1 MQSFTLESAQDS
13 LYGRIPFTIY
23 GSTLTEAIEANFK
36 LITRRIGMYPCAG
49 YRLEQV
55 YLEPYEQGSRT
66 AQGVVVWRPLPRAH
80 KAEEVLPVETHR
92 FFVLNVALTARV
104 DFELRSN

>member
-1 MQSFTLESAQDS
+1 MQTFTLESAQDS
-13 LYGRIPFTIY
+13 LHGRVPFSIR
-23 GSTLTEAIEANFK
+23 GNTLITAIEDNFK
-36 LITRRIGMYPCAG
+36 LITRRIGMCPCTG
-49 YRLEQV
+49 YTLEQV
-55 YLEPYEQGSRT
+55 YLEPYKQGSRT